1 MRFEFFCEIQIEKVV
16 KNSNLKRPLNFQ
28 FQITEQKLPALLSS
42 CWYLDH
48 LSTGGDWV
56 KFYNCEPYD
65 FTLKEDLRK
74 LVLGGE
80 ACMW

>member
-1 MRFEFFCEIQIEKVV
+1 LLKKFKFEKVV
-16 KNSNLKRPLNFQ
+16 KNLIILKSLN

-65 FTLKEDLRK
+65 FTVKEDLRK